1 VKLTKNILK
10 TKNMDS
16 GIGIGGLS
24 TGQDEYAS
32 DCFDL
37 FKRIEI
43 ENSIEDV
50 TKIITRPI
58 SAANS
63 RGPFIF
69 EIPADFEKFT
79 DAESFRLHGRM
90 RIRKK
95 EGGALKDIDGDDS
108 VSTVNNIFHSLWN
121 KVDVKFNDRSI
132 NDPTNS
138 WYAYKAYFEN
148 HLSYSKGTKA
158 NLLSYRGYYND
169 TCEKFDDV
177 GSVSGGAPVES
188 LNDGFIKRKKLFA
201 ESKWVYF
208 CINIHNDIT
217 TLRKYI
223 PTGIKLVFEF
233 NRSDDSFCL
242 LSHDATKVFAIEL
255 DDMRMSSK
263 RYKPA
268 KAFRD
273 FYANQIKLKRTPTLA
288 IDRSLI
294 KDYVVN
300 KGISDLSHYNLI
312 RGTQLPD
319 QIIIGIVD
327 QDAYSGSIK
336 KNPFNFKHYDI
347 KEASLVVNGVNE
359 PAELYR
365 MDINSGDKVD
375 MFASFLDNT
384 GVHTDDREFGISLED
399 YYGGSFLLAWDR
411 TPDNCNRYHRH
422 NMDAGTIDIN
432 IKTKTPLKDTVTVI
446 VYATY
451 SSDIVIEDERVFV
464 QNF

>member
-1 VKLTKNILK
+1 
-10 TKNMDS
+10 MES

-24 TGQDEYAS
+24 VGQDEYAT

-37 FKRIEI
+37 FKEVEI

-50 TKIITRPI
+50 TRIITRPI

-63 RGPFIF
+63 KGPFIF

-90 RIRKK
+90 RIMKK
-95 EGGALKDIDGDDS
+95 ISGIPTNIDSNDN
-108 VSTVNNIFHSLWN
+108 VSTVNNIFDSLWN
-121 KVDVKFNDRSI
+121 KVDVKINDKSI

-148 HLSYSKGTKA
+148 HLSYSKGTKS
-158 NLLSYRGYYND
+158 NLLSYRGYFND
-169 TCEKFDDV
+169 TCDKLDDV
-177 GSVSGGAPVES
+177 GSYSSGTLTES
-188 LNDGFIKRKKLFA
+188 DNEGFVKRKNMFA
-201 ESKWVYF
+201 DSKWVYF
-208 CINIHNDIT
+208 CINLHNDIT

-223 PTGIKLVFEF
+223 PSGIKLVFEF
-233 NRSDDSFCL
+233 NRNEDSFCL
-242 LSHDATKVFAIEL
+242 LSHDKTTQYNIEL

-268 KAFRD
+268 KTYRD
-273 FYANQIKLKRTPTLA
+273 FYANQLKLKRNPTLP
-288 IDRSLI
+288 IDRSLL

-300 KGISDLSHYNLI
+300 KGTSDLSHYNLI
-312 RGTQLPD
+312 RGTQLPE

-327 QDAYSGSIK
+327 QAAYSGSIS
-336 KNPFNFKHYDI
+336 KNPFNFKHYGI
-347 KEASLVVNGVNE
+347 KEASIIVNGVNE

-365 MDINSGDKVD
+365 LDIGQGDKVD
-375 MFASFLDNT
+375 MFANFLENT

-411 TPDNCNRYHRH
+411 TPDKCNRYHRH
-422 NMDAGTIDIN
+422 KMDSGTIDIN
-432 IKTKTPLKDTVTVI
+432 IKTKQPLKDTVTVI

-451 SSDIVIEDERVFV
+451 SSDIVIEEGKVHV

>member
-1 VKLTKNILK
+1 
-10 TKNMDS
+10 MDS

-24 TGQDEYAS
+24 VGQDEYAS

-37 FKRIEI
+37 FKPIEI

-50 TKIITRPI
+50 TRIITRPI
-58 SAANS
+58 SSANS

-79 DAESFRLHGRM
+79 DAESFRIHGRM

-95 EGGALKDIDGDDS
+95 DAGVTKDIDDDDN
-108 VSTVNNIFHSLWN
+108 VSTVNNIFDSLWN
-121 KVDVKFNDRSI
+121 KVRVKVNDKSI
-132 NDPTNS
+132 DDPTNA

-148 HLSYSKGTKA
+148 HLSYSKGTKS
-158 NLLSYRGYYND
+158 NLLSYRGYFND
-169 TCEKFDDV
+169 TFDKLDDV
-177 GSVSGGAPVES
+177 GGIGGPAGALKES
-188 LNDGFIKRKKLFA
+188 ENEGFIQRKNIFA
-201 ESKWVYF
+201 GSNWVYF
-208 CINIHNDIT
+208 CINLHSDIT

-223 PTGIKLVFEF
+223 PTGVKLVFEF
-233 NRSDDSFCL
+233 ERNNDEFCL
-242 LSHDATKVFAIEL
+242 LSHDTDKNYFIEL

-263 RYKPA
+263 RYRPEK
-268 KAFRD
+268 KTRD
-273 FYANQIKLKRTPTLA
+273 FYANQLRMKRNPTLP
-288 IDRSLI
+288 IDRSLL

-312 RGTQLPD
+312 RGTQLPE

-327 QDAYSGSIK
+327 QAAHGGNIT
-336 KNPFNFKHYDI
+336 KNPFNFKHYGI
-347 KEASLVVNGVNE
+347 KEASIIVNGVNE

-365 MDINSGDKVD
+365 LDMDSGDKVD
-375 MFASFLDNT
+375 MFANFLENT

-411 TPDNCNRYHRH
+411 TPDKCNRYHRH
-422 NMDAGTIDIN
+422 KMDSGTIDIN
-432 IKTKTPLKDTVTVI
+432 IKTKTPLRETVTVI

-451 SSDIVIEDERVFV
+451 SSDIVIEDERVYV

>member
-1 VKLTKNILK
+1 
-10 TKNMDS
+10 MES

-24 TGQDEYAS
+24 VGQDEYAT

-37 FKRIEI
+37 FKEVEI

-50 TKIITRPI
+50 TRIITRPI

-90 RIRKK
+90 RIRKRVS
-95 EGGALKDIDGDDS
+95 GVIRDIDANDN
-108 VSTVNNIFHSLWN
+108 VSTVNNIFDSLWN
-121 KVDVKFNDRSI
+121 KVDVKINDKSI

-138 WYAYKAYFEN
+138 WYAYKSYFEN
-148 HLSYSKGTKA
+148 HLSYSKGTKS
-158 NLLSYRGYYND
+158 NLLSYRGYFND
-169 TCEKFDDV
+169 TCEKLDDV
-177 GSVSGGAPVES
+177 GSTSTES
-188 LNDGFIKRKKLFA
+188 ANEGFIKRKQLFS

-208 CINIHNDIT
+208 CINLHNDIT

-223 PTGIKLVFEF
+223 PSGVKLVFEF
-233 NRSDDSFCL
+233 HRNEDNFCL
-242 LSHDATKVFAIEL
+242 LSHDESTQFTIEL
-255 DDMRMSSK
+255 DDMRLSSK

-273 FYANQIKLKRTPTLA
+273 FYANQLRLKRNPTLP
-288 IDRSLI
+288 IDRSLL

-300 KGISDLSHYNLI
+300 RGISDLSHYNLI
-312 RGTQLPD
+312 RGTQLPE

-327 QDAYSGSIK
+327 QAAYGGSIS
-336 KNPFNFKHYDI
+336 KNPFNFKHYGI
-347 KEASLVVNGVNE
+347 KEASIIVNGVNE
-359 PAELYR
+359 PAELYKL
-365 MDINSGDKVD
+365 DADQGDKVD
-375 MFASFLDNT
+375 IFANFLENT

-399 YYGGSFLLAWDR
+399 YFGGSFLLAWDR
-411 TPDNCNRYHRH
+411 TPDKCNRYHRH
-422 NMDAGTIDIN
+422 KMDSGTIDIN
-432 IKTKTPLKDTVTVI
+432 IKTKRPLTETVTVI

-451 SSDIVIEDERVFV
+451 SSDIVIEDGKVLV